1 MSEPTT
7 NPPAAQPLPLPPH
20 ADAAH
25 WAAKLHA
32 DAPPEPNPL
41 SGSRD
46 ADWPAERS
54 AGVTVLVSTKNEQQ
68 DLPECL
74 RRLRWAEQ
82 IIVIDSGS
90 TDATVPIAQAF
101 GAEVLHFDYAK
112 QSPTGWPKKR
122 NWALDH
128 APLRHDWVLLMD
140 ADEHVVAPLAQQI
153 TDLVAGRS
161 LPQRPGTGQAF
172 WINRR
177 FIFHDRWVRYGG
189 YYPAWNLRLF
199 QHTLGRFERLTH
211 QGDTRS
217 GDMEVHEHIKLTP
230 APGSDPGSDP
240 GNSSGNNRENEAAI
254 EAGFLDHDLLHFEIA
269 DFTEW
274 IEKHNRY
281 SSWEAAVAH
290 EAVHDGIEP
299 SLLGTPQQRRRWL
312 KHRARRLP
320 CRPTVRFLY
329 HFVLRQGFREGYLG
343 LSLARLLA
351 AYESMMLAKQYEPPR
366 PPESDPL

>member
-1 MSEPTT
+1 MRNPMSDSPTNT
-7 NPPAAQPLPLPPH
+7 PDVQPLPAH
-20 ADAAH
+20 ADLAH
-25 WAAKLHA
+25 WAATLNA
-32 DAPPEPNPL
+32 DAPPQPNPL
-41 SGSRD
+41 AGGND
-46 ADWPAERS
+46 IDWPNDRS

-101 GAEVLHFDYAK
+101 GAEVLHFDYQK
-112 QSPTGWPKKR
+112 LSPTGWPKKR

-128 APLRHDWVLLMD
+128 APLRHEWVLLMD
-140 ADEHVVAPLAQQI
+140 ADEHVVAPLARQI
-153 TDLVAGRS
+153 ADIVAGRS
-161 LPQRPGTGQAF
+161 LPQRPGGGKAF

-177 FIFHDRWVRYGG
+177 FIFQGRWVRFGG

-199 QHTLGRFERLTH
+199 QHKLGRFERLTH

-217 GDMEVHEHIKLTP
+217 GDMEVHEHIKL
-230 APGSDPGSDP
+230 ANRPGG
-240 GNSSGNNRENEAAI
+240 ETTE

-290 EAVHDGIEP
+290 TRPTDGIQP
-299 SLLGTPQQRRRWL
+299 RCFGTPQQRRRWI
-312 KHRARRLP
+312 KHTARRLP
-320 CRPTVRFLY
+320 CRPTLRFFY
-329 HFVLRQGFREGYLG
+329 HYVLRQGFREGYLG

-351 AYESMMLAKQYEPPR
+351 AYEAMTLAKISQDSQGVNRTPR
-366 PPESDPL
+366 N